1 MELNYFEGVQNMK
14 KTIDDLKLKGK
25 KVLLRVDFNVPI
37 KDNIIQSDKRIK
49 AAIPTI
55 KKIIDEGGKV
65 ILFSHLGRIKTKEDK
80 IKNNLKIVSEALS
93 KLINKKV
100 KFINKT
106 RGRLLEE
113 AIKQMKEKEI
123 IMVQN
128 TRYED
133 LNDNA
138 ESKNNQE
145 LGQYWASLGDIFI
158 NDAFGTSHRVHA
170 SNVGISNN
178 IASSAIGY
186 LVQEEL
192 YMFSKALK
200 KPIRPFMAI
209 VGGAKVSDKIL
220 VIENLLK
227 KADKVL
233 IGGGMAYTFL
243 KAMGYEIGSSMVEK
257 EYINFAKKVLK
268 KGKEKIVLPIDHA
281 ISSSFA
287 NNKRKI
293 TIGINIPKDFM
304 GLDIGDKSIKIYQKI
319 LKKGKTIVWN
329 GPMGVAEF
337 DNFKKGTMSI
347 AKIIS
352 KKKGVFS
359 IIGGGDSASIAIN
372 LGFEN
377 KFTHISTGGGASLQ
391 YIEGK
396 LLPGIEAIQN
406 I

>member
-1 MELNYFEGVQNMK
+1 MK

-49 AAIPTI
+49 AVIPTI
-55 KKIIDEGGKV
+55 KKIIKEGGKL
-65 ILFSHLGRIKTKEDK
+65 IIFSHFGRIKSEEDK
-80 IKNNLKIVSEALS
+80 IKNNLKPVSEALA

-100 KFINKT
+100 KFIDQT
-106 RGRLLEE
+106 RGKLLET
-113 AIKQMKEKEI
+113 AIEQMKEKEI

-133 LNDNA
+133 LNNKA
-138 ESKNNQE
+138 ESQNDQE
-145 LGQYWASLGDIFI
+145 LGKYWASLGEIFI
-158 NDAFGTSHRVHA
+158 NDAFGTSHRTHA
-170 SNVGISNN
+170 SNVGIPNN
-178 IASSAIGY
+178 IAFSGVGY

-192 YMFSKALK
+192 DMFSKALK
-200 KPIRPFMAI
+200 NPIRPFVAI

-227 KADKVL
+227 KADKIL

-243 KAMGYEIGSSMVEK
+243 KAAGYEMGNSMVEK
-257 EYINFAKKVLK
+257 EYVNFAKKILK
-268 KGKEKIVLPIDHA
+268 KGKEKIVLPVDHA
-281 ISSSFA
+281 ISFSFA
-287 NNKRKI
+287 NNKRK
-293 TIGINIPKDFM
+293 TTNGVDIPKGFM

-319 LKKGKTIVWN
+319 LEKAKTIVWN
-329 GPMGVAEF
+329 GPFGVAEF
-337 DNFKKGTMSI
+337 SNFKKGTFLI
-347 AKIIS
+347 AKTIS
-352 KKKGVFS
+352 EQKGVFS

-391 YIEGK
+391 YMEGK
-396 LLPGIEAIQN
+396 KLPGIEVIQN
-406 I
+406 IKK